1 MTRFNISIEEAVN
14 FVIWALEKNIGEKY
28 LYQSV
33 QVIELKI
40 LLKQLIKIVK
50 LR

>member
-14 FVIWALEKNIGEKY
+14 FVIWAEKNIGEKY